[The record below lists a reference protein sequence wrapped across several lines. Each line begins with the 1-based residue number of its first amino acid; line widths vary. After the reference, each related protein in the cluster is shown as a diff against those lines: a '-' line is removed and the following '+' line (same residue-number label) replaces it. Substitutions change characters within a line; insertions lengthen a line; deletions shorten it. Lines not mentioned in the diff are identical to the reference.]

1 MYPFSLQDLFNIVRI
16 TANRVNSDYFL
27 INTHEEEEEEKRDRE
42 RKGKKDAG
50 MRKELNPL
58 APEFSLKFKHTL
70 YLQCEYYRNQK
81 RYAVGSKRFG
91 LTYKSLAKW
100 KML

>member
-50 MRKELNPL
+50 MRKELNHL

-70 YLQCEYYRNQK
+70 YLKFEYYRNQ
-81 RYAVGSKRFG
+81 RR
-91 LTYKSLAKW
+91 
-100 KML
+100 